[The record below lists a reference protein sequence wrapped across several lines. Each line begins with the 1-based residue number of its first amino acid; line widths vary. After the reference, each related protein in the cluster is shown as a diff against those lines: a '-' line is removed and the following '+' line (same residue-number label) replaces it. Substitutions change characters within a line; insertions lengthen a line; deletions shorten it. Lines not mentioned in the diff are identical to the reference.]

1 MTNEQRLTIL
11 VALKHMLD
19 DSAKRRDNAK
29 KQLEETG
36 DTYWQES
43 IDYWQASH
51 ERYLSA
57 FSSMLHL
64 DTID

>member
-1 MTNEQRLTIL
+1 MKNEQRITIL

-19 DSAKRRDNAK
+19 DSAKCRDNAK

-36 DTYWQES
+36 DSYWQES
-43 IDYWQASH
+43 VDYWQASH

-57 FSSMLHL
+57 HSAMLHL
-64 DTID
+64 DIIN